1 MAGRGR
7 DMTLPSWMTS
17 EATVGNNS
25 TDTQVKTE
33 NQTIT
38 NNNTNNNLNQ
48 MTINTNTVPP
58 TIPSVLQVPP
68 RPQIIPVPM
77 IPMTTPSQPFIVP
90 SLLPAG
96 PVITNTVVKP
106 TVITNTPISQQPMFL
121 QPPQF
126 APNPQLAMPSFQPPM
141 IPRPLPFQPMPFNP
155 AMTMPALPRPASTS
169 IGDPNNEQAN
179 WSAHQTPDGRKYW
192 YNKVTLQSTYEK
204 PFCLK
209 TPEERSI
216 PPCSWKEYFADGK
229 KYYSNGKESTWEEP
243 EEYRIWKEK
252 IEAIENK
259 KNTAQQNAAPV
270 NKPIQ
275 SNNHNKVSVD
285 KVDDKSKSIVAS
297 TPEPT
302 YATHAQAVDAFM
314 ALLTEKKIS
323 STAKSKEVKEICQDD
338 IRWNA
343 LKTTGERNQYLAEYQ
358 TKKLKLE
365 KEAKLIKAKKYRDS
379 FLIMLAENTDIDA
392 HTRWSDAMN
401 ILKEDIRYK
410 NIEDTREKE
419 DLFNEF
425 ISELIKKER
434 EDRHKLKD
442 SAFQILNQK
451 LNQLKDDQIIT
462 RKTLWADSKDL
473 ILSHVRCPEIKIL
486 DDLDIKR
493 AVQDAVSKLDLIYK
507 ENEKQIKQLKYKQ
520 IEEKQIDFHK
530 YLEYLSMNGILL
542 PTHRWHELLTMNE
555 IIQSNEYIELINV
568 SKPIDSNDKNVY
580 EKFPGA
586 NAKEVYEKVII
597 ITRDLYR
604 NDRKVI
610 RNVLDELNY
619 NIKYTTTYDE
629 FKEALLKFAS
639 MKEVVKS
646 TNVTTES
653 NEQID
658 KNVSTKDIIEYIPDM
673 SLTEDGEEI
682 DDIEVLQSNGRS
694 KKSSSL
700 ALDLRHI
707 FIKRPKHIQ
716 VIFNEIFE
724 HVKTEHEEELKRIK
738 RREDRYIELLEE
750 YFYRSDHIDVTWED
764 AKRLLEKHSAYDAI
778 NRNDRKALF
787 YDYISELKKK
797 MEEKTKNI
805 KSSTSELTDKQV
817 DNPLDKHISKSIDK
831 DDGSSSDGEVSDDDS
846 LVDNKSDKK
855 SKKEKSKKDKHK
867 KDKKHKRQRS
877 DSRLDDEEDKRKR
890 NRSVSH

>member
-1 MAGRGR
+1 
-7 DMTLPSWMTS
+7 
-17 EATVGNNS
+17 
-25 TDTQVKTE
+25 
-33 NQTIT
+33 
-38 NNNTNNNLNQ
+38 
-48 MTINTNTVPP
+48 
-58 TIPSVLQVPP
+58 
-68 RPQIIPVPM
+68 
-77 IPMTTPSQPFIVP
+77 
-90 SLLPAG
+90 
-96 PVITNTVVKP
+96 
-106 TVITNTPISQQPMFL
+106 
-121 QPPQF
+121 
-126 APNPQLAMPSFQPPM
+126 
-141 IPRPLPFQPMPFNP
+141 
-155 AMTMPALPRPASTS
+155 
-169 IGDPNNEQAN
+169 
-179 WSAHQTPDGRKYW
+179 
-192 YNKVTLQSTYEK
+192 
-204 PFCLK
+204 
-209 TPEERSI
+209 
-216 PPCSWKEYFADGK
+216 
-229 KYYSNGKESTWEEP
+229 
-243 EEYRIWKEK
+243 
-252 IEAIENK
+252 
-259 KNTAQQNAAPV
+259 
-270 NKPIQ
+270 
-275 SNNHNKVSVD
+275 
-285 KVDDKSKSIVAS
+285 
-297 TPEPT
+297 
-302 YATHAQAVDAFM
+302 
-314 ALLTEKKIS
+314 
-323 STAKSKEVKEICQDD
+323 
-338 IRWNA
+338 
-343 LKTTGERNQYLAEYQ
+343 
-358 TKKLKLE
+358 
-365 KEAKLIKAKKYRDS
+365 
-379 FLIMLAENTDIDA
+379 
-392 HTRWSDAMN
+392 
-401 ILKEDIRYK
+401 
-410 NIEDTREKE
+410 
-419 DLFNEF
+419 
-425 ISELIKKER
+425 
-434 EDRHKLKD
+434 
-442 SAFQILNQK
+442 
-451 LNQLKDDQIIT
+451 
-462 RKTLWADSKDL
+462 
-473 ILSHVRCPEIKIL
+473 
-486 DDLDIKR
+486 
-493 AVQDAVSKLDLIYK
+493 
-507 ENEKQIKQLKYKQ
+507 
-520 IEEKQIDFHK
+520 
-530 YLEYLSMNGILL
+530 
-542 PTHRWHELLTMNE
+542 MNE

-778 NRNDRKALF
+778 NRIDRKALF
-787 YDYISELKKK
+787 YDYISDLKKK